1 LNYRKKNRSLVEEN
15 EHYERNIKSLEEEL
29 RSIKSQLEGLN
40 NPQNSEGINVLMKE
54 IDILKDEKEKSDIEL
69 NKRITQIFKLREI
82 IGDKENYIS
91 SLSEQLEKEKKN
103 DNITKENVLMRL
115 ETNKIMEEVKKL
127 RSDNQVLQY
136 ELSTK
141 GYEVTESGEK
151 ISELFSTI
159 DKYKKRERKRQR
171 RKTERNR

>member
-1 LNYRKKNRSLVEEN
+1 
-15 EHYERNIKSLEEEL
+15 
-29 RSIKSQLEGLN
+29 
-40 NPQNSEGINVLMKE
+40 
-54 IDILKDEKEKSDIEL
+54 L

-91 SLSEQLEKEKKN
+91 SLSEQLEKEKN

-159 DKYKKRERKRQR
+159 DKYKKKRAKKTKKKDRK
-171 RKTERNR
+171 K

>member
-1 LNYRKKNRSLVEEN
+1 MNIELSEKNRSLVEEN

-91 SLSEQLEKEKKN
+91 SLSEQLEKEKK
-103 DNITKENVLMRL
+103 
-115 ETNKIMEEVKKL
+115 
-127 RSDNQVLQY
+127 
-136 ELSTK
+136 
-141 GYEVTESGEK
+141 
-151 ISELFSTI
+151 
-159 DKYKKRERKRQR
+159 
-171 RKTERNR
+171 